1 MLTEWRWGQNLK
13 CWPLI
18 VLIIKEYGYRSSF
31 SFNRSWVLWILPVWT
46 MYKLSLY
53 SFLFFYSFTF
63 NLKTKIHT
71 YDHRRERKSYKTQY
85 TYCVCVCVCVCVR
98 VCVCACT
105 CALDRRLQTRSTCCD
120 SGPQMCFVWLAQ
132 CWKNWVGMHTP
143 VSIGL
148 DFLTPRVFIIYNSGC
163 RRWWGLGPVD

>member
-1 MLTEWRWGQNLK
+1 MGTGALFLLTEA
-13 CWPLI
+13 
-18 VLIIKEYGYRSSF
+18 ESSE
-31 SFNRSWVLWILPVWT
+31 SCLSELCINWVYILFCFFT
-46 MYKLSLY
+46 LSLSIWKQKY
-53 SFLFFYSFTF
+53 T
-63 NLKTKIHT
+63 HT
-71 YDHRRERKSYKTQY
+71 TIGEKGRVIKRSTHTV
-85 TYCVCVCVCVCVR
+85 CVCVCVCVCVR